1 MLKKVRFKNFKS
13 FAKETIIDLSRSK
26 LEILES
32 TNTYNNCVKGCCFYG
47 ANASGKTNALE
58 AILLLKRML
67 IDDYV
72 FNKKLIT
79 LFNKDDTAF
88 FEYEFEIDNDSVIYY
103 FEIDRNGLIVKE
115 KLDLNDKTLINRL
128 KNSVES
134 YLTSNTFFD
143 DKDIKSD
150 ILFLRTVNFNNG
162 LQSFPA
168 LAEIFRIYK
177 YASYI
182 NPSNVIIK
190 DILDDKDNNSL
201 KKYLDEYGD
210 KEINK
215 FFDEFNFP
223 YRIEYKKSDENKYVL
238 FSENSFKLVRKGMS
252 SIPFA
257 MESYGNK
264 TLVTML
270 PLILR
275 ALENDSMLFI
285 DEFSS
290 GLHNQLEE
298 LLIKYINKHSKKC
311 QLFFVSHS
319 TNLLKT
325 SLLRPDQIY
334 SVDFD
339 NNGSFIKKFSDEH
352 PRESQ
357 NLEKMY
363 LSGVF
368 GGIPLYNEHNIK

>member
-1 MLKKVRFKNFKS
+1 MLKRVRFKNFKS
-13 FAKETIIDLSRSK
+13 FAKETTIDLCK
-26 LEILES
+26 TKMEILEK

-47 ANASGKTNALE
+47 GNASGKTNALE
-58 AILLLKRML
+58 VILLLKKML
-67 IDDYV
+67 IDDYK
-72 FNKKLIT
+72 FNKELIT
-79 LFNKDDTAF
+79 LFNKDNTVF
-88 FEYEFEIDNDSVIYY
+88 FEYEFEIDDDNVIYY

-115 KLDLNDKTLINRL
+115 KLDLNGKTLINRL
-128 KNSVES
+128 NNSVES
-134 YLTSNTFFD
+134 YLTNNTFFD
-143 DKDIKSD
+143 DKDVKSD

-162 LQSFPA
+162 LKSFPA
-168 LAEIFRIYK
+168 LEEIFRVYK
-177 YASYI
+177 KAYYI
-182 NPSNVIIK
+182 NPSNIIFK
-190 DILDDKDNNSL
+190 DILNDKDENGL

-223 YRIEYKKSDENKYVL
+223 YRIEYKRSDEDKYVL
-238 FSENSFKLVRKGMS
+238 FSENSFKLLRKNMS
-252 SIPFA
+252 PIPFVI
-257 MESYGNK
+257 ESYGNK
-264 TLVTML
+264 VLVTML
-270 PLILR
+270 PFILR

-285 DEFSS
+285 DDFSN

-325 SLLRPDQIY
+325 SVLRPDQIY
-334 SVDFD
+334 AVDFD
-339 NNGSFIKKFSDEH
+339 ENGSYLNKFSDEH

-363 LSGVF
+363 LSGIF
-368 GGIPLYNEHNIK
+368 KGIPLYEKSSN